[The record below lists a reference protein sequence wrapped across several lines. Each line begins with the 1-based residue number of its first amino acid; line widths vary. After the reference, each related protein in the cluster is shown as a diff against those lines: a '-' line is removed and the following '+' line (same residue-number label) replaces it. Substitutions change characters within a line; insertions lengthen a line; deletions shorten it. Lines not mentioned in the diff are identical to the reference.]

1 MTSTNFALSTTLQ
14 TRAGEW
20 FLHSGIQE
28 PSGGVARYYRS
39 DLGRN
44 APVSTEITGYA
55 VSFLLYLYDQTGDA
69 EYRDAGLRA
78 ARFLVATA
86 WDGSL
91 GVFPFEYGSNLSYF
105 FDSGIIVRG
114 LLSAWRATKKCEFLE
129 TALSAGR
136 GMLTHFRAANAFH
149 PILTLPDRKPR
160 PYEARWSASPGCYQL
175 KSAMAWYDLWKE
187 SGDVQML
194 AAYEAA
200 LEQALATEQD
210 FLPGETDCAKVMD
223 RLHAY
228 AYFME
233 GMLPCADRP
242 ECARALVGGMAKVT
256 QHLRDIAPSFARSDV
271 YAQLLRIRLFADA
284 FAVAPLNTVE
294 AAKEAEAIATFQI
307 DSGGFIFGTKR
318 GEPMPFVNPVS
329 TAFCAQALTLVGHAL
344 ACPPLTSQPNRAATD
359 DLI

>member
-14 TRAGEW
+14 TCAGEW

-44 APVSTEITGYA
+44 APISTEITGYA
-55 VSFLLYLYDQTGDA
+55 VSFFCYLYDQTGDA

-78 ARFLVATA
+78 AQFLVRTA
-86 WDGSL
+86 WDRGL
-91 GVFPFEYGSNLSYF
+91 GVFPFEYGSTLSYF

-114 LLSAWRATKKCEFLE
+114 LLSAWRATQKSEFLE

-136 GMLTHFRAANAFH
+136 GMLTNFRAANAIH

-160 PYEARWSASPGCYQL
+160 PYEARWSARPGCYQL

-187 SGDVQML
+187 CGDVQML

-210 FLPGETDCAKVMD
+210 FLPGETDCVKIMD

-233 GMLPCADRP
+233 GLLPGAHRP
-242 ECARALVGGMAKVT
+242 ECARALVSGIAKVT
-256 QHLRDIAPSFARSDV
+256 QHLHSIAPSFVRSDV

-284 FAVAPLNTVE
+284 LGVAPLNTGE

-307 DSGGFIFGTKR
+307 DSGGFLFGTKR

-329 TAFCAQALTLVGHAL
+329 TAFCVQALTLVGHAL
-344 ACPPLTSQPNRAATD
+344 ACPQLTSQPNRAATA